1 MSWLKDVIVDIGAT
15 ILIIV
20 TVLTSNTILGGIV
33 WGYTGLLL
41 FVKFIA
47 LTGEG
52 FLNLMDKSQT
62 EAPEWFS
69 HLLYAVNTG
78 VLLYFQWW
86 YAGVGWAIIW
96 GLSYLTQRKLSK
108 ETG

>member
-15 ILIIV
+15 ILIIAAV
-20 TVLTSNTILGGIV
+20 ITSNSILTGIV

-41 FVKFIA
+41 FVKFITLA
-47 LTGEG
+47 GEG
-52 FLNLMDKSQT
+52 FLNLMNKSKT

-69 HLLYAVNTG
+69 HLLYAINTG

-86 YAGVGWAIIW
+86 YAGAGWAVIW
-96 GLSYLTQRKLSK
+96 GLSYMIQRKISQK
-108 ETG
+108 AG